1 MSGSDEFHV
10 GTEEL
15 MGIIQDT
22 IDSGGGIG
30 GVVEVIAGRI
40 DDDAWNECDPNMDD
54 YGDYEYNEHES
65 SDSDDSNTD
74 YSRDEIRRNVLRF
87 LEEHHPDL
95 HAAEQAQGLHLSVL

>member
-15 MGIIQDT
+15 MGIVQET
-22 IDSGGGIG
+22 IDSGGGLG
-30 GVVEVIAGRI
+30 DVVETIAERI

-65 SDSDDSNTD
+65 SDSGMP
-74 YSRDEIRRNVLRF
+74 IRTTPRTRSAEMCCGIWRNIIRNW
-87 LEEHHPDL
+87 PPN
-95 HAAEQAQGLHLSVL
+95 SKPK